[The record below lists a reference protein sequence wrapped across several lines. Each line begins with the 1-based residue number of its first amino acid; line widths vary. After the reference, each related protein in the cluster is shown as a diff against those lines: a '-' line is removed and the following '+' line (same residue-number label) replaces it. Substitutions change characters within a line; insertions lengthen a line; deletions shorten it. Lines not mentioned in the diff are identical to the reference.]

1 MKVSKGDIM
10 FTLALILAIWFAFV
24 GTVWVYW
31 MALIFGYPAG
41 LISLGLWN
49 VGRKTDQKP
58 KRYKIIPIVLGF
70 GLLLSL
76 SVLAY
81 LLIFD

>member
-1 MKVSKGDIM
+1 MNISKGDLLFIS
-10 FTLALILAIWFAFV
+10 ALILAVWFAFA

-41 LISLGLWN
+41 LISLILWN
-49 VGRKTDQKP
+49 VGRKTDHKP
-58 KRYKIIPIVLGF
+58 KRYKIILIVLGI

-81 LLIFD
+81 LLIYD